1 MRRLIAITAAAV
13 VVLLGLG
20 ITGMVLAHSDDEP
33 RWGRHMMS
41 TSGWMDGSMGP
52 GSGVGPWMHGTRV
65 SDEADYLREMV
76 AHHEEAVMAAGEL
89 SRSERPAMRAFG
101 RDVVATQSAQITLME
116 GWLAEWYP
124 DEPTGTTYEPMMRD
138 LSGLSGDALDRAFL
152 EDMIGHHMAAVMMS
166 QRLLMRGLDEHEAVA
181 ELARTIRNDQMDEI
195 AWMQTTWSRMGA

>member
-1 MRRLIAITAAAV
+1 MRRLIAIAAAAV

-20 ITGMVLAHSDDEP
+20 ITGMVLAHWDDDP
-33 RWGRHMMS
+33 GWGRHMGS
-41 TSGWMDGSMGP
+41 TSGWMDGSRGP
-52 GSGVGPWMHGTRV
+52 GSGVGSWMHGTRV
-65 SDEADYLREMV
+65 GDEADYLREMV

-89 SRSERPAMRAFG
+89 GRSERPAMRDFG

-124 DEPTGTTYEPMMRD
+124 DEPTDTTYAPMMRD

-166 QRLLMRGLDEHEAVA
+166 QQLLARGLDEHEAVS

-195 AWMQTTWSRMGA
+195 AWMQSTWSRMGA